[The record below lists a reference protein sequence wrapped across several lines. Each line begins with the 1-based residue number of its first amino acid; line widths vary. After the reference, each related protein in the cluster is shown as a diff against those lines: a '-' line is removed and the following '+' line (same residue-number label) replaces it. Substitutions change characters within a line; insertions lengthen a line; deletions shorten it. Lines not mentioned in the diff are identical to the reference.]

1 MSRARFIRRARG
13 PVQPAPRAEGTRP
26 AALKPRRGVAMLL
39 VLVGLAVLGLVAN
52 EVQYNSVVELRLATN
67 QRDELRAHFLAKSG
81 VGLSRLLLRFQ
92 KQMDNIQIPNLG
104 GMLQQFLGGAG
115 GGGGLPPGVN
125 PAMLAGLGL
134 NPAMLGQ
141 LTGAAGGAGGAPGAG
156 AGAPSSMS
164 IQLWRMA
171 KIDCHMLE
179 MMVPEIDEKGQ
190 AIQLTSKDEKFD
202 FDDENPELAKEQ
214 KAKRF
219 GSFTGCFDTVITDE
233 EERINLNKL
242 DAPQL
247 SAQVLLTQLVASF
260 GDKKY
265 EFLFEKEDSNR
276 VKVTPTDTIIAMR
289 DWIDEDETGSTL
301 NFSGQ
306 GDPFMKG
313 FSDENGN
320 YVKYDP
326 SYRAKN
332 ARFDSLDEL
341 YLVHGVNDRFM
352 AAFKDKLTVYPNV
365 NSRLN
370 INTDD
375 PMLLELAIRTVA
387 DPARPDP
394 RLSDPVFIDTLIQ
407 KIRAARM
414 FALFGMSALD
424 FVNLVA
430 ASGVGVNPTIIN
442 NVQNQR
448 FIGDKS
454 STFRLSVTGEAGDVT
469 RTITAVIRLDD
480 GLGRLVYW
488 KEE

>member
-1 MSRARFIRRARG
+1 VSRTTFRRRARG
-13 PVQPAPRAEGTRP
+13 PAGSVAPSSARP
-26 AALKPRRGVAMLL
+26 GALKPRRGVAMLL

-81 VGLSRLLLRFQ
+81 ISLARLLLRFQ
-92 KQMDNIQIPNLG
+92 KQMDTIQLPNLG
-104 GMLQQFLGGAG
+104 GLLRGLLGAGVGANQAALQGLLGGAS
-115 GGGGLPPGVN
+115 
-125 PAMLAGLGL
+125 
-134 NPAMLGQ
+134 
-141 LTGAAGGAGGAPGAG
+141 GAG
-156 AGAPSSMS
+156 GAPSSMS

-179 MMVPEIDEKGQ
+179 MMVPEVDEKGQ
-190 AIQLTSKDEKFD
+190 VLKPARDRKFD
-202 FDDENPELAKEQ
+202 FDDENPELAKAQ
-214 KAKRF
+214 KDKRF
-219 GSFTGCFDTVITDE
+219 GSFTGCFDVKITDE

-247 SAQVLLTQLVASF
+247 SAQVLLAQLVATF

-265 EFLFEKEDSNR
+265 EFLFEKEDANR
-276 VKVTPTDTIIAMR
+276 VKVTPNDVIIAMR
-289 DWIDEDETGSTL
+289 DWIDEDETASTL

-306 GDPFMKG
+306 GEPFLKG

-320 YVKYDP
+320 YLKYDP
-326 SYRAKN
+326 PYRAKN

-352 AAFKDKLTVYPNV
+352 AAFKDRLTVYPDV

-375 PMLLELAIRTVA
+375 PVLLELAIRTVA

-394 RLSDPVFIDTLIQ
+394 RLADPVFIDTLIQ

-414 FALFGMSALD
+414 FAIFGMSALD

-430 ASGVGVNPTIIN
+430 ASGVAVNPTIIN

-448 FIGDKS
+448 YIGDKS
-454 STFRLSVTGEAGDVT
+454 STFRISATGEAGDVR

-488 KEE
+488 REE